1 MIRLFANPFV
11 AAVAAAML
19 HRNLLRS
26 PREQHGGNRVLALEQ
41 EVKCGAFR
49 RASGSYY
56 EAATPLPRLYRG
68 VAHLFFMHGSV
79 ARRPPC
85 APNR

>member
-11 AAVAAAML
+11 AADPAAML
-19 HRNLLRS
+19 HQNPLRS
-26 PREQHGGNRVLALEQ
+26 PRERHGGNRVLARQ
-41 EVKCGAFR
+41 AGSQMR
-49 RASGSYY
+49 RFSPPVRFLLRSSNPVPQPYC
-56 EAATPLPRLYRG
+56 G

-79 ARRPPC
+79 ARRSLC

>member
-19 HRNLLRS
+19 HQNLSRS
-26 PREQHGGNRVLALEQ
+26 PRERHGGNRVLARQ
-41 EVKCGAFR
+41 AGSQMR
-49 RASGSYY
+49 RLSPRVRFLLRSSN
-56 EAATPLPRLYRG
+56 PLPRLYRG

-79 ARRPPC
+79 ARRPPF